1 MILELIVN
9 NKTRNEI
16 AKIMTSNIYII
27 NYHEL
32 EMKIIILSTKDVDST
47 TTQYRYLAKKT

>member
-47 TTQYRYLAKKT
+47 TTQYRYLAK